1 MQTNTMFVRLKK
13 GQRLTE
19 RCPSVIDEIL
29 TLLMSVSEAEQLN
42 MIDELLSATLKMLHI
57 NIDLPKDFVSKA
69 VAGMQYLKKC
79 QRYNIIYGIAKGLY
93 FRASGCEYDII
104 SGGSRG
110 GSLGSNEPPF
120 FLNSAFQTLTDP
132 AFELSAK

>member
-1 MQTNTMFVRLKK
+1 MRV
-13 GQRLTE
+13 
-19 RCPSVIDEIL
+19 V
-29 TLLMSVSEAEQLN
+29 VA
-42 MIDELLSATLKMLHI
+42 
-57 NIDLPKDFVSKA
+57 A
-69 VAGMQYLKKC
+69 VV
-79 QRYNIIYGIAKGLY
+79 
-93 FRASGCEYDII
+93 

>member
-1 MQTNTMFVRLKK
+1 MYEAGNE
-13 GQRLTE
+13 GQAKADRSSENE
-19 RCPSVIDEIL
+19 RERIV
-29 TLLMSVSEAEQLN
+29 
-42 MIDELLSATLKMLHI
+42 
-57 NIDLPKDFVSKA
+57 F
-69 VAGMQYLKKC
+69 
-79 QRYNIIYGIAKGLY
+79 
-93 FRASGCEYDII
+93 